1 MPLGSSSA
9 APVIRPGPRI
19 LSIFAVRAKA
29 LVSAFRLGA
38 CRPVPGFAPAGMLGF
53 EALDFSDV
61 PIAKF
66 YFAVKTRSGAQ
77 KSNNHLRAFLLLCC
91 HL

>member
-1 MPLGSSSA
+1 MKMES
-9 APVIRPGPRI
+9 
-19 LSIFAVRAKA
+19 LSGLLIEG
-29 LVSAFRLGA
+29 LQE
-38 CRPVPGFAPAGMLGF
+38 APAGMLGF